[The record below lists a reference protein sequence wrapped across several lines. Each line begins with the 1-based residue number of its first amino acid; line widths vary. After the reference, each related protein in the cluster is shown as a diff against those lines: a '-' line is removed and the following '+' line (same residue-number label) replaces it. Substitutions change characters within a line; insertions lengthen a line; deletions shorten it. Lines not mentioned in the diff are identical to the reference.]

1 LLILG
6 CSGKS
11 TTPVSPASE
20 SNDLPCLTAP
30 NPDDIAGHELMGYW
44 SVSFDPETLEATVEP
59 QRHPTAHIKAS
70 ELLPA
75 PEFDVTLFDP
85 ANGIVGVEI
94 TITNPYPVNA
104 YDLRGILFTDEKRH
118 KLLNPDG
125 WTPLFD
131 IEGGGF
137 INPFKAFAKDES
149 NRIFAGP
156 IQHTEYYEI
165 YFPGALY
172 VPDFGIDASF
182 PDNCNEPYSIENF
195 TQNVLFDEIGS
206 DAMVEVDV
214 LDWQDDCDQVI
225 MMAPNITGEP
235 FTYFSHQG
243 DNTWEM
249 LMTNGAGIEPGT
261 YDVLII
267 ATSTNSASLAL
278 YDYVEVVITPKAL
291 YVYEIEGP
299 DEVNESAC
307 EEYYV
312 VAEGDTGITYQ
323 WTCDPPSVGY
333 FTEPNSAT
341 TDFCA
346 NPLDYN
352 IPTTLQVEV
361 NSDGGGPIFRTKP
374 IVALNA
380 GIGWPAAFGGGEIDQ
395 GYDVAVDS
403 YGYVYAT
410 GRFKGMVDFNPDPE
424 LEWIRYAISKY
435 DAFVCKF
442 DWAGNLIWAQTWGTA
457 NDDIGLDITI
467 DNVNCVYMC
476 GVTREDGFISKYLP
490 DGEESWALK
499 WDAREHYADIN
510 PLIVNYDSSDIIYIL
525 GTFSGSNAIDFD
537 PGLGEDFHSA
547 ESFTD
552 IYITKMDLSGNYLWT
567 KTKSGGKYDQVNHV
581 EIDDIGDI
589 YLTGYWDY
597 REHYDDDT
605 EAYLISYDPNGNLG
619 MALAWSNPTGWNEGR
634 GLFIDENHNF
644 YVTGYF
650 NATTDFDPDP
660 VDIDSRNSIG
670 GNDVFLSKFDSTG
683 DFQWVRTW
691 GGSGHDYGDDVII
704 ADNNYVFV
712 FGTFKEMVD
721 MDPGVG
727 TDYQFSN
734 GGSDVYINTLD
745 QDGIQQFSVAWGETQ
760 DDFYSGFAWYSPHF
774 YLTGYFTGTVDFDPC
789 GVEERTSNGAD
800 DVFVTK
806 MGLDG
811 CLVRD

>member
-1 LLILG
+1 
-6 CSGKS
+6 
-11 TTPVSPASE
+11 
-20 SNDLPCLTAP
+20 
-30 NPDDIAGHELMGYW
+30 M
-44 SVSFDPETLEATVEP
+44 
-59 QRHPTAHIKAS
+59 
-70 ELLPA
+70 
-75 PEFDVTLFDP
+75 FDP

-94 TITNPYPVNA
+94 TITNPYPVSA
-104 YDLRGILFTDEKRH
+104 YDLRGIIFTDEKRH

-137 INPFKAFAKDES
+137 INPFKAFAKDEP

-182 PDNCNEPYSIENF
+182 PDNCNEPYLIENF

-206 DAMVEVDV
+206 DAKVEVDV

-235 FTYFSHQG
+235 FTYFAHQG
-243 DNTWEM
+243 GNTWEM

-291 YVYEIEGP
+291 FVYEIEGP
-299 DEVNESAC
+299 YEVNESAC

-312 VAEGDTGITYQ
+312 IAEGDTGITYQ

-374 IVALNA
+374 IVVLNA

-410 GRFKGMVDFNPDPE
+410 GRFKGMVDFNPDPD
-424 LEWIRYAISKY
+424 LEWIRYSLGGY
-435 DAFVCKF
+435 DAFLSKF
-442 DWAGNLIWAQTWGTA
+442 DWAGNLIWAQVWGTSS
-457 NDDIGLDITI
+457 DEEIQGITI
-467 DNVNCVYMC
+467 DEYNCVYVC
-476 GVTREDGFISKYLP
+476 GVVKGGEDEPILYKFDSDGGLVWNLRWDIPQYDDAHAMGLIYDGANSIYMTGHFDNDIDLNPDGGGHEDSNGSWDVYLVKLDLNGEFIWGDHWGGSREDKARDIQVDSLGNVYVTGHYDYYQYDKTPLAFLIKYNSTGTCLV
-490 DGEESWALK
+490 DNFFLGGEENWTEGK
-499 WDAREHYADIN
+499 DMFFDIDDN
-510 PLIVNYDSSDIIYIL
+510 
-525 GTFSGSNAIDFD
+525 
-537 PGLGEDFHSA
+537 
-547 ESFTD
+547 
-552 IYITKMDLSGNYLWT
+552 IYITGFFSGN
-567 KTKSGGKYDQVNHV
+567 
-581 EIDDIGDI
+581 
-589 YLTGYWDY
+589 
-597 REHYDDDT
+597 
-605 EAYLISYDPNGNLG
+605 
-619 MALAWSNPTGWNEGR
+619 
-634 GLFIDENHNF
+634 
-644 YVTGYF
+644 
-650 NATTDFDPDP
+650 TDFEPGTNETR
-660 VDIDSRNSIG
+660 ISSNG
-670 GNDVFLSKFDSTG
+670 GYDVFLGKYNING
-683 DFQWVRTW
+683 ALLWVRTW
-691 GGSGHDYGDDVII
+691 GGVGADIGHDVIL
-704 ADNNYVFV
+704 ANNYNVCI
-712 FGTFKEMVD
+712 FGTFENLVD
-721 MDPGVG
+721 FDPGIG
-727 TDYQFSN
+727 ADYVTSQ
-734 GGSDVYINTLD
+734 GGSDIFMNVLD
-745 QDGIQQFSVAWGETQ
+745 QNGEYNINDFQVATFGEIQ
-760 DDFYSGFAWYSPHF
+760 DDFSKGAAFDEPNF
-774 YLTGYFTGTVDFDPC
+774 YITGYFTGTVDFDPC

-800 DVFVTK
+800 DVYVTK
-806 MGLDG
+806 MNLDG